1 MIFKFNFRLDKRLK
15 KDGNGNVIKKTIFP
29 IKVNLNCDDP
39 SQRNY
44 DFSIPKVRLLQ
55 GDFIE
60 LRCTEEDFSSAWINR
75 FKTNN
80 SGHQIETTVYGHRL
94 DIRTVLKIKEDI
106 LNEII
111 ERPINTYKDIKEAFI
126 NHKANKNTFVDDVYN
141 GFDSH
146 IKKLKDR
153 DSHKTA
159 KSLTS
164 SKNNFYRYNKEL
176 GLRFTDITVD
186 WLQTYSRIRRQTV
199 SVSTVA
205 VDFRNLRTVFNQAI
219 EKNPS
224 LSAVYPFG
232 RGKFQIPVGA
242 SKNVGLSKEDL
253 LKIKDFNSDNYYL
266 QMARDYFMFSY
277 YANGMNLKDII
288 KLKKGQKEYIRS
300 KTEHTSKFEKRL
312 DINYNQTQEEII
324 SRHKGSGKY
333 LFNVLDDEDNPE
345 MIFKKTDLKASSVAA
360 QLKNLAKALG
370 LPPEF
375 SFQWA
380 RHSYA
385 TNMEKAGINLKAVSE
400 SLGHTSVRTTESY
413 LKSISNEDRDAINI
427 AKEL

>member
-1 MIFKFNFRLDKRLK
+1 LKYKFKFFLDTRFQLE
-15 KDGNGNVIKKTIFP
+15 NGNYSV
-29 IKVNLNCDDP
+29 KVNLYSFELKTN
-39 SQRNY
+39 SVFKINNV
-44 DFSIPKVRLLQ
+44 FSNNGNI
-55 GDFIE
+55 IE
-60 LRCTEEDFSSAWINR
+60 VSCKSKKEFDEVWINR
-75 FKTNN
+75 FKKDSFGNETL
-80 SGHQIETTVYGHRL
+80 ETTVYGSKL
-94 DIRTVLKIKEDI
+94 EVRTILKVKQDI

-111 ERPINTYKDIKEAFI
+111 QRPDVLSFKDVKEAFK
-126 NHKANKNTFVDDVYN
+126 NYKVNKNTFVDDVYN

-164 SKNNFYRYNKEL
+164 SKNNFLRYNKEL

-413 LKSISNEDRDAINI
+413 LKSISNEDRDAINE
-427 AKEL
+427 AKKL

>member
-1 MIFKFNFRLDKRLK
+1 LKYKFKFFLDTRFQLE
-15 KDGNGNVIKKTIFP
+15 NGNYSV
-29 IKVNLNCDDP
+29 KVNLYSFELKTN
-39 SQRNY
+39 SVFKINNV
-44 DFSIPKVRLLQ
+44 FSNNGNI
-55 GDFIE
+55 IE
-60 LRCTEEDFSSAWINR
+60 VSCKSKKEFDEVWINR
-75 FKTNN
+75 FKKDSFGNETL
-80 SGHQIETTVYGHRL
+80 ETTVYGSKL
-94 DIRTVLKIKEDI
+94 EVRTILKVKQDI

-111 ERPINTYKDIKEAFI
+111 QRPDVLSFKDVKEAFK
-126 NHKANKNTFVDDVYN
+126 NYKVNKNTFVDDVYN

-164 SKNNFYRYNKEL
+164 SKNNFRRYNKEL

-224 LSAVYPFG
+224 LSGVYPFG

-253 LKIKDFNSDNYYL
+253 LKIKEFNSDNYYL

-333 LFNVLDDEDNPE
+333 LFNVLDDEDTPE

-413 LKSISNEDRDAINI
+413 LKSISNEDRHAIDE
-427 AKEL
+427 AKKL

>member
-1 MIFKFNFRLDKRLK
+1 MKYKFKFFLDTRFQLE
-15 KDGNGNVIKKTIFP
+15 NGNYSV
-29 IKVNLNCDDP
+29 KVNLYSFELKTN
-39 SQRNY
+39 SVFKINNV
-44 DFSIPKVRLLQ
+44 FSNNGNI
-55 GDFIE
+55 IE
-60 LRCTEEDFSSAWINR
+60 VSCKSKKEFDEVWINR
-75 FKTNN
+75 FKKDSFGNETL
-80 SGHQIETTVYGHRL
+80 ETTVYGSKL
-94 DIRTVLKIKEDI
+94 EVRTILKVKQDI

-111 ERPINTYKDIKEAFI
+111 QRPDVLSFKDVKEAFK
-126 NHKANKNTFVDDVYN
+126 NYKVNKNTFVDDVYN

-164 SKNNFYRYNKEL
+164 SKNNFLRYNKEL

-266 QMARDYFMFSY
+266 QMSRDYFMFSY

-324 SRHKGSGKY
+324 TRHKGSGKY
-333 LFNVLDDEDNPE
+333 LFNVLDDEDTPE

-413 LKSISNEDRDAINI
+413 LKSISNEDRDAINR

>member
-1 MIFKFNFRLDKRLK
+1 MKYKFKFFLDTRFQLE
-15 KDGNGNVIKKTIFP
+15 NGNYSV
-29 IKVNLNCDDP
+29 KVNLYSFELKTN
-39 SQRNY
+39 SVFKINNV
-44 DFSIPKVRLLQ
+44 FSNNGNI
-55 GDFIE
+55 IE
-60 LRCTEEDFSSAWINR
+60 VSCKSKKEFDEVWINR
-75 FKTNN
+75 FKKDSFGNETL
-80 SGHQIETTVYGHRL
+80 ETTVYGSKL
-94 DIRTVLKIKEDI
+94 EVRTILKVKQDI

-111 ERPINTYKDIKEAFI
+111 QRPDVLSFKDVKEAFK
-126 NHKANKNTFVDDVYN
+126 NYKVNKNTFVDDVYN

-164 SKNNFYRYNKEL
+164 SKNNFLRYNKEL

-413 LKSISNEDRDAINI
+413 LKSISNEDRDAINE
-427 AKEL
+427 AKKL

>member
-1 MIFKFNFRLDKRLK
+1 MKYKFKFFLDKRFQLE
-15 KDGNGNVIKKTIFP
+15 NGNYSV
-29 IKVNLNCDDP
+29 KVNLYSFELKTN
-39 SQRNY
+39 SVFKINNV
-44 DFSIPKVRLLQ
+44 FSNNGNI
-55 GDFIE
+55 IE
-60 LRCTEEDFSSAWINR
+60 VSCKSKKEFDEVWINR
-75 FKTNN
+75 FKKDSFGNETL
-80 SGHQIETTVYGHRL
+80 ETTVYGSKL
-94 DIRTVLKIKEDI
+94 EVRTILKVKQDI

-111 ERPINTYKDIKEAFI
+111 QRPDVLSFKDVKEAFK
-126 NHKANKNTFVDDVYN
+126 NYKVNKNTFVDDVYN

-413 LKSISNEDRDAINI
+413 LKSISNEDRHAIDE
-427 AKEL
+427 AKKL

>member
-1 MIFKFNFRLDKRLK
+1 MKYKFKFFLDKRFQLE
-15 KDGNGNVIKKTIFP
+15 NGNYSV
-29 IKVNLNCDDP
+29 KVNLYSFELKTN
-39 SQRNY
+39 SVFKINNV
-44 DFSIPKVRLLQ
+44 FSNNGNI
-55 GDFIE
+55 IE
-60 LRCTEEDFSSAWINR
+60 VSCKSKKEFDEVWINR
-75 FKTNN
+75 FKKDSFGNETL
-80 SGHQIETTVYGHRL
+80 ETTVYGSKL
-94 DIRTVLKIKEDI
+94 EVRTILKVKQDI

-111 ERPINTYKDIKEAFI
+111 QRPDVLSFKDVKEAFK
-126 NHKANKNTFVDDVYN
+126 NYKVNKNTFVDDVYN

-253 LKIKDFNSDNYYL
+253 LKIKNFNSDNYYL

-324 SRHKGSGKY
+324 TRHKGSGKY

-413 LKSISNEDRDAINI
+413 LKSISNEDRDAIDE
-427 AKEL
+427 AKKL

>member
-1 MIFKFNFRLDKRLK
+1 MKYKFKFFLDTRFQLE
-15 KDGNGNVIKKTIFP
+15 NGNYSV
-29 IKVNLNCDDP
+29 KVNLYSFELKTN
-39 SQRNY
+39 SVFKINNV
-44 DFSIPKVRLLQ
+44 FSNNGNI
-55 GDFIE
+55 IE
-60 LRCTEEDFSSAWINR
+60 VSCKSKKEFDEVWINR
-75 FKTNN
+75 FKKDSFGNETL
-80 SGHQIETTVYGHRL
+80 ETTVYGSKL
-94 DIRTVLKIKEDI
+94 EVRTILKVKQDI

-111 ERPINTYKDIKEAFI
+111 QRPDVLSFKDVKEAFK
-126 NHKANKNTFVDDVYN
+126 NYKVNKNPFVDDVYN

-164 SKNNFYRYNKEL
+164 SKNNFRRYNKEL

-253 LKIKDFNSDNYYL
+253 LKIKEFNSDNYYL

-333 LFNVLDDEDNPE
+333 LFNVLDDEDTLE

-413 LKSISNEDRDAINI
+413 LKSISNEDRDAINA
-427 AKEL
+427 AKKL

>member
-1 MIFKFNFRLDKRLK
+1 LKYKFKFFLDTRFQLE
-15 KDGNGNVIKKTIFP
+15 NGNYSV
-29 IKVNLNCDDP
+29 KVNLYSFELKTN
-39 SQRNY
+39 SVFKINNV
-44 DFSIPKVRLLQ
+44 FSNNGNI
-55 GDFIE
+55 IE
-60 LRCTEEDFSSAWINR
+60 VSCKSKKEFDEVWINR
-75 FKTNN
+75 FKKDSFGNETL
-80 SGHQIETTVYGHRL
+80 ETTVYGSKL
-94 DIRTVLKIKEDI
+94 EVRTILKVKQDI

-111 ERPINTYKDIKEAFI
+111 QRPDVLSFKDVKEAFK
-126 NHKANKNTFVDDVYN
+126 NYKVNKNTFVDDVYN

-164 SKNNFYRYNKEL
+164 SKNNFLRYNKEL

-333 LFNVLDDEDNPE
+333 LFNVLDDEDTPE

-413 LKSISNEDRDAINI
+413 LKSISNEDRHAIDE
-427 AKEL
+427 AKKL

>member
-1 MIFKFNFRLDKRLK
+1 LKYKFKFFLDTRFQLE
-15 KDGNGNVIKKTIFP
+15 NGNYSV
-29 IKVNLNCDDP
+29 KVNLYSFELKTN
-39 SQRNY
+39 SVFKINNV
-44 DFSIPKVRLLQ
+44 FSNNGNI
-55 GDFIE
+55 IE
-60 LRCTEEDFSSAWINR
+60 VSCKSKKEFDEVWINR
-75 FKTNN
+75 FKKDSFGNETL
-80 SGHQIETTVYGHRL
+80 ETTVYGSKL
-94 DIRTVLKIKEDI
+94 EVRTILKVKQDI

-111 ERPINTYKDIKEAFI
+111 QRPDVLSFKDVKEAFK
-126 NHKANKNTFVDDVYN
+126 NYKVNKNTFVDDVYN

-164 SKNNFYRYNKEL
+164 SKNNFLRYNKEL

-266 QMARDYFMFSY
+266 QMSRDYFMFSY

-324 SRHKGSGKY
+324 TRHKGSGKY
-333 LFNVLDDEDNPE
+333 LFNVLDDEDTPE

-413 LKSISNEDRDAINI
+413 LKSISNEDRDAINR

>member
-1 MIFKFNFRLDKRLK
+1 MKYKFKFFLDKRFQLE
-15 KDGNGNVIKKTIFP
+15 NGNYSV
-29 IKVNLNCDDP
+29 KVNLYSFELKTN
-39 SQRNY
+39 SVFKINNV
-44 DFSIPKVRLLQ
+44 FSNNGNI
-55 GDFIE
+55 IE
-60 LRCTEEDFSSAWINR
+60 VSCKSKKEFDEVWINR
-75 FKTNN
+75 FKKDSFGNETL
-80 SGHQIETTVYGHRL
+80 ETTVYGSKL
-94 DIRTVLKIKEDI
+94 EVRTILKVKQDI

-111 ERPINTYKDIKEAFI
+111 QRPDVLSFKDVKEAFK
-126 NHKANKNTFVDDVYN
+126 NYKVNKNTFVDDVYN

-164 SKNNFYRYNKEL
+164 SKNNFRRYNKEL

-253 LKIKDFNSDNYYL
+253 LKIKNFNSDNYYL

-413 LKSISNEDRDAINI
+413 LKSISNEDRDAIDE
-427 AKEL
+427 AKKL

>member
-1 MIFKFNFRLDKRLK
+1 MKYKFKFFLDTRFQLE
-15 KDGNGNVIKKTIFP
+15 NGNYSV
-29 IKVNLNCDDP
+29 KVNLYSFELKTN
-39 SQRNY
+39 SVFKINNV
-44 DFSIPKVRLLQ
+44 FSNNGNI
-55 GDFIE
+55 IE
-60 LRCTEEDFSSAWINR
+60 VSCKSKKEFDEVWINR
-75 FKTNN
+75 FKKDSFGNETL
-80 SGHQIETTVYGHRL
+80 ETTVYGSKL
-94 DIRTVLKIKEDI
+94 EVRTILKVKQDI

-111 ERPINTYKDIKEAFI
+111 QRPDVLSFKDVKEAFK
-126 NHKANKNTFVDDVYN
+126 NYKVNKNTFVDDVYN

-164 SKNNFYRYNKEL
+164 SKNNFRRYNKEL

-242 SKNVGLSKEDL
+242 SKNVGLSKADL

-413 LKSISNEDRDAINI
+413 LKSISNEDRDAINE
-427 AKEL
+427 AKKL

>member
-1 MIFKFNFRLDKRLK
+1 MKYKFKFFLDTRFQLE
-15 KDGNGNVIKKTIFP
+15 NGNYSV
-29 IKVNLNCDDP
+29 KVNLYSFELKTN
-39 SQRNY
+39 SVFKINNV
-44 DFSIPKVRLLQ
+44 FSNNGNI
-55 GDFIE
+55 IE
-60 LRCTEEDFSSAWINR
+60 VSCKSKKEFDEVWINR
-75 FKTNN
+75 FKKDSFGNETL
-80 SGHQIETTVYGHRL
+80 ETTVYGSKL
-94 DIRTVLKIKEDI
+94 EVRTILKVKQDI

-111 ERPINTYKDIKEAFI
+111 QRPDVLSFKDVKEAFK
-126 NHKANKNTFVDDVYN
+126 NYKVNKNTFVDDVYN

-164 SKNNFYRYNKEL
+164 SKNNFLRYNKEL

-266 QMARDYFMFSY
+266 QMSRDYFMFSY

-324 SRHKGSGKY
+324 TRHKGSGKY
-333 LFNVLDDEDNPE
+333 LFNVLDDEDTPE

-413 LKSISNEDRDAINI
+413 LKSISNEDRDAINE
-427 AKEL
+427 AKKL

>member
-1 MIFKFNFRLDKRLK
+1 MKYKFKFFLDTRFQLE
-15 KDGNGNVIKKTIFP
+15 NGNYSV
-29 IKVNLNCDDP
+29 KVNLYSFELKTN
-39 SQRNY
+39 SVFKINNV
-44 DFSIPKVRLLQ
+44 FSNNGNI
-55 GDFIE
+55 IE
-60 LRCTEEDFSSAWINR
+60 VSCKSKKEFDEVWINR
-75 FKTNN
+75 FKKDSFGNETL
-80 SGHQIETTVYGHRL
+80 ETTVYGSKL
-94 DIRTVLKIKEDI
+94 EVRTILKVKQDI

-111 ERPINTYKDIKEAFI
+111 QRPDVLSFKDVKEAFK
-126 NHKANKNTFVDDVYN
+126 NYKVNKNTFVDDVYN

-164 SKNNFYRYNKEL
+164 SKNNFRRYNKEL

-333 LFNVLDDEDNPE
+333 LFNVLDDEDTPE
-345 MIFKKTDLKASSVAA
+345 MIFKKTDLKASSIAA

-413 LKSISNEDRDAINI
+413 LKSISNEDRDAINA
-427 AKEL
+427 AKKL

>member
-1 MIFKFNFRLDKRLK
+1 MKYKFKFFLDTRFQLE
-15 KDGNGNVIKKTIFP
+15 NGNYSV
-29 IKVNLNCDDP
+29 KVNLYSFELKTN
-39 SQRNY
+39 SVFKINNV
-44 DFSIPKVRLLQ
+44 FSNNGNI
-55 GDFIE
+55 IE
-60 LRCTEEDFSSAWINR
+60 VSCKSKKEFDEVWINR
-75 FKTNN
+75 FKKDSFGNETL
-80 SGHQIETTVYGHRL
+80 ETTVYGSKL
-94 DIRTVLKIKEDI
+94 EVRTILKVKQDI

-111 ERPINTYKDIKEAFI
+111 QRPDVLSFKDVKEAFK
-126 NHKANKNTFVDDVYN
+126 NYKVNKNTFVDDVYN

-164 SKNNFYRYNKEL
+164 SKNNFRRYNKEL

-333 LFNVLDDEDNPE
+333 LFNVLNDEDNPE

-413 LKSISNEDRDAINI
+413 LKSISNEDRDAINE
-427 AKEL
+427 AKKL

>member
-1 MIFKFNFRLDKRLK
+1 MKYKFKFFLDTRFQLE
-15 KDGNGNVIKKTIFP
+15 NGNYSV
-29 IKVNLNCDDP
+29 KVNLYSFELKTN
-39 SQRNY
+39 SVFKINNV
-44 DFSIPKVRLLQ
+44 FSNNGNI
-55 GDFIE
+55 IE
-60 LRCTEEDFSSAWINR
+60 VSCKSKKEFDEVWINR
-75 FKTNN
+75 FKKDSFGNETL
-80 SGHQIETTVYGHRL
+80 ETTVYGSKL
-94 DIRTVLKIKEDI
+94 EVRTILKVKQDI

-111 ERPINTYKDIKEAFI
+111 QRPDVLSFKDVKEAFK
-126 NHKANKNTFVDDVYN
+126 NYKVNKNTFVDDVYN

-164 SKNNFYRYNKEL
+164 SKNNLRRYNKEL

-333 LFNVLDDEDNPE
+333 LFNVLNDEDKPE

-413 LKSISNEDRDAINI
+413 LKSISNEDRDAINR

>member
-1 MIFKFNFRLDKRLK
+1 MKYKFKFFLDTRFQLE
-15 KDGNGNVIKKTIFP
+15 NGNYSV
-29 IKVNLNCDDP
+29 KVNLYSFELKTN
-39 SQRNY
+39 SVFKINNV
-44 DFSIPKVRLLQ
+44 FSNNGNI
-55 GDFIE
+55 IE
-60 LRCTEEDFSSAWINR
+60 VSCKSKKEFDEVWINR
-75 FKTNN
+75 FKKDSFGNETL
-80 SGHQIETTVYGHRL
+80 ETTVYGSKL
-94 DIRTVLKIKEDI
+94 EVRTILKVKQDI

-111 ERPINTYKDIKEAFI
+111 QRPDVLSFKDVKEAFK
-126 NHKANKNTFVDDVYN
+126 NYKVNKNTFVDDVYN

-164 SKNNFYRYNKEL
+164 SKNNFLRYNKEL

-333 LFNVLDDEDNPE
+333 LFNVLDDEDTPE

-413 LKSISNEDRDAINI
+413 LKSISNEDRHAIDE
-427 AKEL
+427 AKKL

>member
-1 MIFKFNFRLDKRLK
+1 MKYKFKFFLDTRFQLE
-15 KDGNGNVIKKTIFP
+15 NGNYSV
-29 IKVNLNCDDP
+29 KVNLYSFELKTN
-39 SQRNY
+39 SVFKINNV
-44 DFSIPKVRLLQ
+44 FSNNGNI
-55 GDFIE
+55 IE
-60 LRCTEEDFSSAWINR
+60 VSCKSKKEFDEVWINR
-75 FKTNN
+75 FKKDSFGNETL
-80 SGHQIETTVYGHRL
+80 ETTVYGSKL
-94 DIRTVLKIKEDI
+94 EVRTILKVKQDI

-111 ERPINTYKDIKEAFI
+111 QRPDVLSFKDVKEAFK
-126 NHKANKNTFVDDVYN
+126 NYKVNKNTFVDDVYN

-164 SKNNFYRYNKEL
+164 SKNNFLRYNKEL

-324 SRHKGSGKY
+324 TRHKGSGKY
-333 LFNVLDDEDNPE
+333 LFNVLDDEDTLE

-413 LKSISNEDRDAINI
+413 LKSISNEDRHAIDE
-427 AKEL
+427 AKKL

>member
-1 MIFKFNFRLDKRLK
+1 MFSNHENIIEVSCKSK
-15 KDGNGNVIKKTIFP
+15 KEFDEV
-29 IKVNLNCDDP
+29 
-39 SQRNY
+39 
-44 DFSIPKVRLLQ
+44 
-55 GDFIE
+55 
-60 LRCTEEDFSSAWINR
+60 WINR
-75 FKTNN
+75 FKKDSFGNETL
-80 SGHQIETTVYGHRL
+80 ETTVYGSKL
-94 DIRTVLKIKEDI
+94 EVRTILKVKQDI

-111 ERPINTYKDIKEAFI
+111 QRPDVLSFKDVKEAFK
-126 NHKANKNTFVDDVYN
+126 NYKVNKNTFVDDVYN

-176 GLRFTDITVD
+176 GLRFTDITFD

-324 SRHKGSGKY
+324 SRHKGSGK
-333 LFNVLDDEDNPE
+333 
-345 MIFKKTDLKASSVAA
+345 
-360 QLKNLAKALG
+360 
-370 LPPEF
+370 
-375 SFQWA
+375 
-380 RHSYA
+380 
-385 TNMEKAGINLKAVSE
+385 
-400 SLGHTSVRTTESY
+400 
-413 LKSISNEDRDAINI
+413 
-427 AKEL
+427 

>member
-1 MIFKFNFRLDKRLK
+1 MKYKFKFFLDTRFQLE
-15 KDGNGNVIKKTIFP
+15 NGNYSV
-29 IKVNLNCDDP
+29 KVNLYSFELKTN
-39 SQRNY
+39 SVFKINNV
-44 DFSIPKVRLLQ
+44 FSNNGNI
-55 GDFIE
+55 IE
-60 LRCTEEDFSSAWINR
+60 VSCKSKKEFDEVWINR
-75 FKTNN
+75 FKKDSFGNETL
-80 SGHQIETTVYGHRL
+80 ETTVYGSKL
-94 DIRTVLKIKEDI
+94 EVRTILKVKQDI

-111 ERPINTYKDIKEAFI
+111 QRPDVLSFKDVKEAFK
-126 NHKANKNTFVDDVYN
+126 NYKVNKNTFVDDVYN

-164 SKNNFYRYNKEL
+164 SKNNFRRYNKEL

-224 LSAVYPFG
+224 LSAIYPFG

-324 SRHKGSGKY
+324 TRHKGSGKY
-333 LFNVLDDEDNPE
+333 LFNVLDDEDTPE

-413 LKSISNEDRDAINI
+413 LKSISNEDRDAINE
-427 AKEL
+427 AKKL

>member
-1 MIFKFNFRLDKRLK
+1 MKYKFKFFLDKRFQLE
-15 KDGNGNVIKKTIFP
+15 NGNYSV
-29 IKVNLNCDDP
+29 KVNLYSFELKTN
-39 SQRNY
+39 SVFKINNV
-44 DFSIPKVRLLQ
+44 FSNNGNI
-55 GDFIE
+55 IE
-60 LRCTEEDFSSAWINR
+60 VSCKSKKEFDEVWINR
-75 FKTNN
+75 FKKDSFGNETL
-80 SGHQIETTVYGHRL
+80 ETTVYGSKL
-94 DIRTVLKIKEDI
+94 EVRTILKVKQDI

-111 ERPINTYKDIKEAFI
+111 QRPDVLSFKDVKEAFK
-126 NHKANKNTFVDDVYN
+126 NYKVNKNTFVDDVYN

-253 LKIKDFNSDNYYL
+253 LKIKNFNSDNYYL

>member
-1 MIFKFNFRLDKRLK
+1 MKYKFKFFLDTRFQLE
-15 KDGNGNVIKKTIFP
+15 NGNYSV
-29 IKVNLNCDDP
+29 KVNLYSFELKTN
-39 SQRNY
+39 SVFKINNV
-44 DFSIPKVRLLQ
+44 FSNNGNI
-55 GDFIE
+55 IE
-60 LRCTEEDFSSAWINR
+60 VSCKSKKEFDEVWINR
-75 FKTNN
+75 FKKDSFGNETL
-80 SGHQIETTVYGHRL
+80 ETTVYGSKL
-94 DIRTVLKIKEDI
+94 EVRTILKVKQDI

-111 ERPINTYKDIKEAFI
+111 QRPDVLSFKDVKEAFK
-126 NHKANKNTFVDDVYN
+126 NYKVNKNTFVDDVYN

-164 SKNNFYRYNKEL
+164 SKNNFLRYNKEL

-224 LSAVYPFG
+224 LSAIYPFG

-253 LKIKDFNSDNYYL
+253 LKIKEFNSDNYYL

-324 SRHKGSGKY
+324 TRHKGSGKY

-413 LKSISNEDRDAINI
+413 LKSISNEDRDAINE
-427 AKEL
+427 AKKL

>member
-1 MIFKFNFRLDKRLK
+1 MKYKFKFFLDTRFQLE
-15 KDGNGNVIKKTIFP
+15 NGNYSV
-29 IKVNLNCDDP
+29 KVNLYSFELKTN
-39 SQRNY
+39 SVFKINNV
-44 DFSIPKVRLLQ
+44 FSNNGNI
-55 GDFIE
+55 IE
-60 LRCTEEDFSSAWINR
+60 VSCKSKKEFDEVWINR
-75 FKTNN
+75 FKKDSFGNETL
-80 SGHQIETTVYGHRL
+80 ETTVYGSKL
-94 DIRTVLKIKEDI
+94 EVRTILKVKQDI

-111 ERPINTYKDIKEAFI
+111 QRPDVLSFKDVKEAFK
-126 NHKANKNTFVDDVYN
+126 NYKVNKNTFVDDVYN

-164 SKNNFYRYNKEL
+164 SKNNFRRYNKEL

-224 LSAVYPFG
+224 LSGVYPFG

-253 LKIKDFNSDNYYL
+253 LKIKEFNSDNYYL

-413 LKSISNEDRDAINI
+413 LKSISNEDRHAIDE
-427 AKEL
+427 AKKL

>member
-1 MIFKFNFRLDKRLK
+1 MKYKFKFFLDKRFQLE
-15 KDGNGNVIKKTIFP
+15 NGNYSV
-29 IKVNLNCDDP
+29 KVNLYSFELKTN
-39 SQRNY
+39 SVFKINNV
-44 DFSIPKVRLLQ
+44 FSNNGNI
-55 GDFIE
+55 IE
-60 LRCTEEDFSSAWINR
+60 VSCKSKKEFDEVWINR
-75 FKTNN
+75 FKKDSFGNETL
-80 SGHQIETTVYGHRL
+80 ETTVYGSKL
-94 DIRTVLKIKEDI
+94 EVRTILKVKQDI

-111 ERPINTYKDIKEAFI
+111 QRPDVLSFKDVKEAFK
-126 NHKANKNTFVDDVYN
+126 NYKVNKNTFVDDVYN

-253 LKIKDFNSDNYYL
+253 LKIKNFNSDNYYL

-324 SRHKGSGKY
+324 GRHKGSGKY

>member
-1 MIFKFNFRLDKRLK
+1 MKYKFKFFLDTRFQLE
-15 KDGNGNVIKKTIFP
+15 NGNYSV
-29 IKVNLNCDDP
+29 KVNLYSFELKTN
-39 SQRNY
+39 SVFKINNV
-44 DFSIPKVRLLQ
+44 FSNNGNI
-55 GDFIE
+55 IE
-60 LRCTEEDFSSAWINR
+60 VSCKSKKEFDEVWINR
-75 FKTNN
+75 FKKDSFGNETL
-80 SGHQIETTVYGHRL
+80 ETTVYGSKL
-94 DIRTVLKIKEDI
+94 EVRTILKVKQDI

-111 ERPINTYKDIKEAFI
+111 QRPDVLSFKDVKEAFK
-126 NHKANKNTFVDDVYN
+126 NYKVNKNTFVDDVYN

-164 SKNNFYRYNKEL
+164 SKNNFRRYNKEL

-333 LFNVLDDEDNPE
+333 LFNVLDDEDTPE

-413 LKSISNEDRDAINI
+413 LKSISNEDRHAIDE
-427 AKEL
+427 AKKL

>member
-1 MIFKFNFRLDKRLK
+1 MKYKFKFFLDTRFQLE
-15 KDGNGNVIKKTIFP
+15 NGNYSV
-29 IKVNLNCDDP
+29 KVNLYSFELKTN
-39 SQRNY
+39 SVFKINNV
-44 DFSIPKVRLLQ
+44 FSNNGNI
-55 GDFIE
+55 IE
-60 LRCTEEDFSSAWINR
+60 VSCKSKKEFDEVWINR
-75 FKTNN
+75 FKKDSFGNETL
-80 SGHQIETTVYGHRL
+80 ETTVYGSKL
-94 DIRTVLKIKEDI
+94 EVRTILKVKQDI

-111 ERPINTYKDIKEAFI
+111 QRPDVLSFKDVKEAFK
-126 NHKANKNTFVDDVYN
+126 NYKVNKNTFVDDVYN

-164 SKNNFYRYNKEL
+164 SKNNFRRYNKEL

-333 LFNVLDDEDNPE
+333 LFNVLNDEDNPE

-413 LKSISNEDRDAINI
+413 LKSISNEDRHAIDE
-427 AKEL
+427 AKKL

>member
-1 MIFKFNFRLDKRLK
+1 MKYKFKFFLDKRFQLE
-15 KDGNGNVIKKTIFP
+15 NGNYSV
-29 IKVNLNCDDP
+29 KVNLYSFELKTN
-39 SQRNY
+39 SVFKINNV
-44 DFSIPKVRLLQ
+44 FSNNGNI
-55 GDFIE
+55 IE
-60 LRCTEEDFSSAWINR
+60 VSCKSKKEFDEVWINR
-75 FKTNN
+75 FKKDSFGNETL
-80 SGHQIETTVYGHRL
+80 ETTVYGSKL
-94 DIRTVLKIKEDI
+94 EVRTILKVKQDI

-111 ERPINTYKDIKEAFI
+111 QRPDVLSFKDVKEAFK
-126 NHKANKNTFVDDVYN
+126 NYKVNKNTFVDDVYN

-253 LKIKDFNSDNYYL
+253 LKIKNFNSDNYYL

-324 SRHKGSGKY
+324 TRHKGSGKY

>member
-1 MIFKFNFRLDKRLK
+1 MKYKFKFFLDKRFQLE
-15 KDGNGNVIKKTIFP
+15 NGNYSV
-29 IKVNLNCDDP
+29 KVNLYSFELKTN
-39 SQRNY
+39 SVFKINNV
-44 DFSIPKVRLLQ
+44 FSNNGNI
-55 GDFIE
+55 IE
-60 LRCTEEDFSSAWINR
+60 VSCKSKKEFDEVWINR
-75 FKTNN
+75 FKKDSFGNETL
-80 SGHQIETTVYGHRL
+80 ETTVYGSKL
-94 DIRTVLKIKEDI
+94 EVRTILKVKQDI

-111 ERPINTYKDIKEAFI
+111 QRPDVLSFKDVKEAFK
-126 NHKANKNTFVDDVYN
+126 NYKVNKNTFVDDVYN

-253 LKIKDFNSDNYYL
+253 LKIKNFNSDNYYL

-277 YANGMNLKDII
+277 YANGMNLKDLI

-413 LKSISNEDRDAINI
+413 LKSISNEDRDAIDE
-427 AKEL
+427 AKKL

>member
-1 MIFKFNFRLDKRLK
+1 MKYKFKFFLDTRFQLE
-15 KDGNGNVIKKTIFP
+15 NGNYSV
-29 IKVNLNCDDP
+29 KVNLYSFELKTN
-39 SQRNY
+39 SVFKINNV
-44 DFSIPKVRLLQ
+44 FSNNGNI
-55 GDFIE
+55 IE
-60 LRCTEEDFSSAWINR
+60 VSCKSKKEFDEVWINR
-75 FKTNN
+75 FKKDSFGNETL
-80 SGHQIETTVYGHRL
+80 ETTVYGSKL
-94 DIRTVLKIKEDI
+94 EVRTILKVKQDI

-111 ERPINTYKDIKEAFI
+111 QRPDVLSFKDVKEAFK
-126 NHKANKNTFVDDVYN
+126 NYKVNKNTFVDDVYN

-164 SKNNFYRYNKEL
+164 SKNNFRRYNKEL

-253 LKIKDFNSDNYYL
+253 LKIKEFNSDNYYL

-333 LFNVLDDEDNPE
+333 LFNVLDDEDTLE

-413 LKSISNEDRDAINI
+413 LKSISNEDRHAIDE
-427 AKEL
+427 AKKL

>member
-1 MIFKFNFRLDKRLK
+1 MKYKFKFFLDTRFQLE
-15 KDGNGNVIKKTIFP
+15 NGNYSV
-29 IKVNLNCDDP
+29 KVNLYSFELKTN
-39 SQRNY
+39 SVFKINNV
-44 DFSIPKVRLLQ
+44 FSNNGNI
-55 GDFIE
+55 IE
-60 LRCTEEDFSSAWINR
+60 VSCKSKKEFDEVWINR
-75 FKTNN
+75 FKKDSFGNETL
-80 SGHQIETTVYGHRL
+80 ETTVYGSKL
-94 DIRTVLKIKEDI
+94 EVRTILKVKQDI

-111 ERPINTYKDIKEAFI
+111 QRPDVLSFKDVKEAFK
-126 NHKANKNTFVDDVYN
+126 NYKVNKNTFVDDVYN

-164 SKNNFYRYNKEL
+164 SKNNFRRYNKEL

-224 LSAVYPFG
+224 LSGVYPFG

-253 LKIKDFNSDNYYL
+253 LKIKEFNSDNYYL

-333 LFNVLDDEDNPE
+333 LFNVLDDEDTPE

-413 LKSISNEDRDAINI
+413 LKSISNEDRHAIDE
-427 AKEL
+427 AKKL

>member
-1 MIFKFNFRLDKRLK
+1 MKYKFKFFLDKRFQLE
-15 KDGNGNVIKKTIFP
+15 NGNYSV
-29 IKVNLNCDDP
+29 KVNLYSFELKTN
-39 SQRNY
+39 SVFKINNV
-44 DFSIPKVRLLQ
+44 FSNNGNI
-55 GDFIE
+55 IE
-60 LRCTEEDFSSAWINR
+60 VSCKSKKEFDEVWINR
-75 FKTNN
+75 FKKDSFGNETL
-80 SGHQIETTVYGHRL
+80 ETTVYGSKL
-94 DIRTVLKIKEDI
+94 EVRTILKVKQDI

-111 ERPINTYKDIKEAFI
+111 QRPDVLSFKDVKEAFK
-126 NHKANKNTFVDDVYN
+126 NYKVNKNTFVDDVYN

>member
-1 MIFKFNFRLDKRLK
+1 MSRFTFNFYLDIRKPLK
-15 KDGNGNVIKKTIFP
+15 SNRFAITVNLYDVIAKKTSNFTIKK
-29 IKVNLNCDDP
+29 VNDLEISAQDKKE
-39 SQRNY
+39 
-44 DFSIPKVRLLQ
+44 FESIWTDRHKKNSF
-55 GDFIE
+55 GDIIGE
-60 LRCTEEDFSSAWINR
+60 
-75 FKTNN
+75 KTVH
-80 SGHQIETTVYGHRL
+80 GKKLE
-94 DIRTVLKIKEDI
+94 IRTVLKIKEDL
-106 LNEII
+106 LNQII
-111 ERPINTYKDIKEAFI
+111 DSSEVHNNQNVKEAFK
-126 NHKANKNTFVDDVYN
+126 NYKVNKNTFVDDVYN

-164 SKNNFYRYNKEL
+164 SKNNFRRYNKEL

-333 LFNVLDDEDNPE
+333 LLNVLDDEDTPE
-345 MIFKKTDLKASSVAA
+345 MIFKKTDLKASSIAA

-413 LKSISNEDRDAINI
+413 LKSISNEDRDAIDE
-427 AKEL
+427 AKKL

>member
-1 MIFKFNFRLDKRLK
+1 MYSFELKTNSVFKINNVFSN
-15 KDGNGNVIKKTIFP
+15 NGNIIEVSCKIKKEFDE
-29 IKVNLNCDDP
+29 V
-39 SQRNY
+39 S
-44 DFSIPKVRLLQ
+44 
-55 GDFIE
+55 
-60 LRCTEEDFSSAWINR
+60 INR
-75 FKTNN
+75 FKKDSFGNETL
-80 SGHQIETTVYGHRL
+80 ETTVYGSKL
-94 DIRTVLKIKEDI
+94 EVRTILKVKQDI

-111 ERPINTYKDIKEAFI
+111 QRPDVLSFKDVKEAFK
-126 NHKANKNTFVDDVYN
+126 NYKVNKNTFVDDVYN

-164 SKNNFYRYNKEL
+164 SKNNFRRYNKEL

-324 SRHKGSGKY
+324 TRHKGSGKY
-333 LFNVLDDEDNPE
+333 LFNVLDDEDTPE

-413 LKSISNEDRDAINI
+413 LKSISNEDRHAIDE
-427 AKEL
+427 AKKL

>member
-1 MIFKFNFRLDKRLK
+1 MKYKFKFFLDKRFQLE
-15 KDGNGNVIKKTIFP
+15 NGNYSV
-29 IKVNLNCDDP
+29 KVNLYSFELKTN
-39 SQRNY
+39 SVFKINNV
-44 DFSIPKVRLLQ
+44 FSNNGNI
-55 GDFIE
+55 IE
-60 LRCTEEDFSSAWINR
+60 VSCKSKKEFDEVWINR
-75 FKTNN
+75 FKKDSFGNETL
-80 SGHQIETTVYGHRL
+80 ETTVYGSKL
-94 DIRTVLKIKEDI
+94 EVRTILKVKQDI

-111 ERPINTYKDIKEAFI
+111 QRPDVLSFKDVKEAFK
-126 NHKANKNTFVDDVYN
+126 NYKVNKNTFVDDVYN

-253 LKIKDFNSDNYYL
+253 LKIKNFNSDNYYL

-413 LKSISNEDRDAINI
+413 LKSISNEDRDAIDE
-427 AKEL
+427 AKKL